1 MDFKLAWRN
10 VWRHPRRTLLTV
22 AAIAFATVLLVFML
36 SWQFG
41 SYDTM
46 INAAVMVHTGDL
58 QILAKGYQE
67 KKDMRLVVPD
77 PSRVVEMLN
86 GIKGIRDYAF
96 RARAFSLVSSK
107 ARTYGAMVV
116 GIDPEREP
124 GVSTLKS
131 LIREG
136 AFLAQGDTDQALIG
150 RLLAKNLKVN
160 PGDELVLLGQGRDGS
175 IAATVVKVKGIFSS
189 GQDEFDRG
197 VVHIP
202 LRQFQEVYSMRGAVH
217 EVVILAASLGDVER
231 IKTTLENRLKGND
244 RLVVKD
250 WSELMPGLIEAI
262 KMDLVSGFVFYLILI
277 VVVAFSILNTFL
289 MVIFERTKEFGVL
302 MALGTA
308 PGRLTRILLMES
320 MTIAFIGIAIGIG
333 AGIGVTLYFESHG
346 IFISGASELL
356 SQFGLPERMFPKLSF
371 LSGSIGPSV
380 VLVITFLTALYPALK
395 VRKLRPTEALAH
407 P

>member
-1 MDFKLAWRN
+1 
-10 VWRHPRRTLLTV
+10 
-22 AAIAFATVLLVFML
+22 
-36 SWQFG
+36 
-41 SYDTM
+41 
-46 INAAVMVHTGDL
+46 
-58 QILAKGYQE
+58 
-67 KKDMRLVVPD
+67 
-77 PSRVVEMLN
+77 
-86 GIKGIRDYAF
+86 
-96 RARAFSLVSSK
+96 
-107 ARTYGAMVV
+107 
-116 GIDPEREP
+116 
-124 GVSTLKS
+124 
-131 LIREG
+131 
-136 AFLAQGDTDQALIG
+136 
-150 RLLAKNLKVN
+150 
-160 PGDELVLLGQGRDGS
+160 
-175 IAATVVKVKGIFSS
+175 
-189 GQDEFDRG
+189 
-197 VVHIP
+197 
-202 LRQFQEVYSMRGAVH
+202 MRGAVH
-217 EVVILAASLGDVER
+217 EVVILAASLEDVER
-231 IKTTLENRLKGND
+231 IKMTLENRLKGND

-356 SQFGLPERMFPKLSF
+356 GQFGLPERMFPKLSF